1 MVQVRRT
8 VGLFSACQ
16 SRYSHLRDRRRSRS
30 RAYCTACS
38 RKWFAYTAVYE
49 TKELLQKVVDIYC
62 MRDKETGDN
71 HWWIELG
78 LFASYTG
85 LVKHFLNKW

>member
-1 MVQVRRT
+1 M
-8 VGLFSACQ
+8 
-16 SRYSHLRDRRRSRS
+16 
-30 RAYCTACS
+30 
-38 RKWFAYTAVYE
+38 YE